1 MPPPE
6 EQYLIGQ
13 LAKLAGVKPDT
24 IRFYERT
31 GLLPKPSRSANG
43 YRSYDKPALDKIR
56 FIRKAQSLGFS
67 LDEIRRIL
75 NLRNQGK
82 TTCRCVV
89 AMAEAT
95 LSETQT
101 KLKELQKFRDN
112 LESNLTRWRKVS
124 GRGRA
129 AAEFCALIESSVER

>member
-6 EQYLIGQ
+6 ERYLIGR
-13 LAKLAGVKPDT
+13 LAKLAGVRPDT

-31 GLLPKPSRSANG
+31 GLLPKPGRSPNG
-43 YRSYDKPALDKIR
+43 YRTYGKPALDEIR

-75 NLRNQGK
+75 NLRGQGE
-82 TTCRCVV
+82 TTCRCVM

-95 LSETQT
+95 LSETEA
-101 KLKELQKFRDN
+101 KLKELHKFRDN
-112 LESNLTRWRKVS
+112 LESNLRRWRKVS
-124 GRGRA
+124 GRGKA
-129 AAEFCALIESSVER
+129 LAEFCALIESSDQA

>member
-6 EQYLIGQ
+6 ERYLIGQ
-13 LAKLAGVKPDT
+13 LATLAGVKPDT
-24 IRFYERT
+24 IRFYERS
-31 GLLPKPSRSANG
+31 GLLPKPGRSPNG
-43 YRSYDKPALDKIR
+43 YRTYGKPALDEIR

-75 NLRNQGK
+75 NLRGLGK
-82 TTCRCVV
+82 TTCRCVM

-95 LSETQT
+95 LSETET

-112 LESNLTRWRKVS
+112 LESNLTRWRKAS
-124 GRGRA
+124 GRGKA
-129 AAEFCALIESSVER
+129 AAEFCVLIESSDQT